1 MLVVSLYHNNTSPI
15 YHIILLELRDII
27 MGSRAACESSGL
39 ELVAMAV
46 NICRESDMETELG
59 ADVVV
64 ETELGANVVVRTE
77 CDVSGELGV
86 TTVMEDVTAE
96 QAEEEEDSTTYV
108 THGHAVSVTPASVNN
123 HDNLMVEQ
131 TWGDILTEDGG
142 FGVSDSSFDEVWAV
156 ELGPVA
162 RVAHVLHGEASGVAS
177 GENLASRTG
186 RGQSD
191 LQEASSETSVL
202 PGGGGRRLDIFRTDN
217 DDKRIYLFLMVLV
230 VIMIMMVITLAY
242 WLFNLKL
249 CP

>member
-1 MLVVSLYHNNTSPI
+1 MT
-15 YHIILLELRDII
+15 EERT
-27 MGSRAACESSGL
+27 
-39 ELVAMAV
+39 V
-46 NICRESDMETELG
+46 NICRERDVETELG
-59 ADVVV
+59 ADVGV
-64 ETELGANVVVRTE
+64 ESELGANVVVRSE

-108 THGHAVSVTPASVNN
+108 THSHAVNVTPASVSN

-131 TWGDILTEDGG
+131 TWGDILTDGG
-142 FGVSDSSFDEVWAV
+142 FGVCDSSFDDIWEV

-162 RVAHVLHGEASGVAS
+162 RVAHVLQGETPGVAS
-177 GENLASRTG
+177 GESLASKTG

-202 PGGGGRRLDIFRTDN
+202 PGGGGRRLDIFRGDN
-217 DDKRIYLFLMVLV
+217 DNSGIFLFLMVLV
-230 VIMIMMVITLAY
+230 IIMIMMVITLAY

>member
-1 MLVVSLYHNNTSPI
+1 MRVVSLYHNNTCPI
-15 YHIILLELRDII
+15 YSIILHELSDIV
-27 MGSRAACESSGL
+27 MGTRAACESSGL

-46 NICRESDMETELG
+46 NICRESDLETELR
-59 ADVVV
+59 ADIVV
-64 ETELGANVVVRTE
+64 ETELGTNVVVRTE
-77 CDVSGELGV
+77 CDMSGELGV

-96 QAEEEEDSTTYV
+96 QVEEEEDSTTYN
-108 THGHAVSVTPASVNN
+108 TPASVVN
-123 HDNLMVEQ
+123 HDSLVVEQ
-131 TWGDILTEDGG
+131 TWGDILTEEGS
-142 FGVSDSSFDEVWAV
+142 FGVSDPSFDEVWAA

-162 RVAHVLHGEASGVAS
+162 RVAHVLHGETSGVAS
-177 GENLASRTG
+177 GTNLASRTG